1 MQKLRLGSDQD
12 INHKKQQKNNRNYLY
27 MPYCLSIKN
36 VVSVV
41 LLLLYIVSFSVSK
54 KTITRLLK
62 TLLSF

>member
-1 MQKLRLGSDQD
+1 
-12 INHKKQQKNNRNYLY
+12 

>member
-1 MQKLRLGSDQD
+1 MQLLRLGLGLD
-12 INHKKQQKNNRNYLY
+12 IKHKKTTKEHQIQPL
-27 MPYCLSIKN
+27 CTLLFAHKN
-36 VVSVV
+36 VAFAV